1 MDRIL
6 SLQQKYETL
15 TKTED
20 LNGLTPGIHVPWGKK
35 LFRSNGWYCIASSPG
50 FSKSAHWHAIAVG
63 TCYCK
68 IWGSRSARP
77 ENTAKNKQKH
87 ADELETVVQTF
98 SSMKWVVSK
107 SLECQKFSRIN
118 KLYET
123 GSLVL
128 NRNNGTYGMSAPLAT
143 DLDFS
148 VQWAGTRKWINQV
161 YFNICGQELNF
172 VDSVGGAKWCG
183 DRAPPYPLERDQYI
197 CFEWLHDC
205 VPDLNKTNR
214 TMTSQKQSDQA
225 QRKPNH
231 WSGGNR

>member
-1 MDRIL
+1 MGD
-6 SLQQKYETL
+6 
-15 TKTED
+15 
-20 LNGLTPGIHVPWGKK
+20 
-35 LFRSNGWYCIASSPG
+35 IASSPG

-68 IWGSRSARP
+68 IWGSHSARP
-77 ENTAKNKQKH
+77 ENTVKNKQKP

-123 GSLVL
+123 GSLVV
-128 NRNNGTYGMSAPLAT
+128 NRNNGTYRMSAPLAT

-148 VQWAGTRKWINQV
+148 IQWAGTRKWINQV

-172 VDSVGGAKWCG
+172 VDSVGGRSGVGTGHRPIHLSGTSSSVLSDYMIVYLIWIRLIK
-183 DRAPPYPLERDQYI
+183 L
-197 CFEWLHDC
+197 WLHKSSQIRHRGNLIT
-205 VPDLNKTNR
+205 DLEAI
-214 TMTSQKQSDQA
+214 D
-225 QRKPNH
+225 KPQINP
-231 WSGGNR
+231 R